1 MGLGLGIWA
10 LPCFAALPAALG
22 RLLAGSG
29 EKWQVQWVATVV
41 GVMSDETK
49 KECMREVGAWGT

>member
-1 MGLGLGIWA
+1 MGLGLGIWV

-22 RLLAGSG
+22 
-29 EKWQVQWVATVV
+29 VATVV